1 MTAAERKRKFFTEK
15 YPWCRR
21 REGINAVPDIIDD
34 FNETGFDSSFLNKP
48 FGHPSLPD
56 NGVTLELWAKPKP
69 DLPALPAELDAERR
83 QVPRGEVTASGPVIK
98 MANAI
103 SGSGQ
108 TRRLGDILVVT
119 DAWNSG
125 LREREVECV
134 IMVTKNG
141 TTVIS
146 VTVAIVE
153 GDFGQ
158 IVTDW
163 QQASEAELPE
173 FED

>member
-1 MTAAERKRKFFTEK
+1 M
-15 YPWCRR
+15 
-21 REGINAVPDIIDD
+21 
-34 FNETGFDSSFLNKP
+34 
-48 FGHPSLPD
+48 
-56 NGVTLELWAKPKP
+56 TLELWAKPKP